1 MKHID
6 IITKKYDQLLL
17 ILIIILC
24 AMGTVMLYS
33 ASSSISLNETGG
45 LTDTLFIR
53 SHLKRLL
60 LGILIM
66 FLFIIIDYRKFK
78 SIAPYLMIFSIILLL
93 ATKIMYL
100 VKGINF
106 PARWLDL
113 GLFTVQ
119 TSDIARF
126 SLILY
131 IAYYIDKK
139 RESLKDFYNG
149 FLPPVLLMAGI
160 LFTIVIQPD
169 FSTAAV
175 IGLIGFSMLFIGG
188 AKLSH
193 IITTG
198 VISIVIM
205 IPVMLM
211 RSYRMKRVIY
221 WLGSIF
227 GINSGSEQEVIGY
240 QAQQSLIS
248 LGNGG
253 FWGLGLGNSLE
264 KNLFLP
270 TPHTDFIFA
279 IIGEELG
286 FIGAI
291 FVISLFLFIFQRG
304 IKIAKETTD
313 PFGVMLAVGISFSI
327 IIYSFINVAVV
338 TGIFPVTGLPMPLVS
353 HGGSSLIMNLAC
365 LGMLLNIS
373 QAKRSVSHATSWKP
387 QLNV

>member
-24 AMGTVMLYS
+24 VMGTVMLYS

-353 HGGSSLIMNLAC
+353 HGGSSLIINLAC

>member
-188 AKLSH
+188 ANLSH

>member
-279 IIGEELG
+279 IIREELG